1 MKPIRVIIINAFLFS
16 LVTGCTNL
24 VKQQAAEPGEGSQ
37 PVQLRQQTIVK
48 NAATDLSSNLV
59 YDMLASEIAAQ
70 RGEHDIAFEHAMN
83 AAEQSR
89 DPQAAERATHLALH
103 ANQADK
109 ALQATQLW
117 IEIDP
122 NSLKAHQYAALLNT
136 RLKAV
141 PAAIAHLREV
151 ARIANLNGMNGYLQA
166 AAIAEKSGEPKESLI
181 LMQNVIPSDTTNPE
195 ALYALALTAIRAQQY
210 TLAEQKIR
218 QALKVKPG
226 WSKAIQLL
234 SRTLALQDRQDQGLT
249 VLDQA
254 LAKAPDD
261 IELRLTYAKMLIEA
275 QRLDASLKQF
285 EILNNKHPNN
295 PDIIHALGVLS
306 VELERYRAA
315 KNYFNQLIRIGQK
328 TGDAHFYLGL
338 IAEKEGDTQAALQHF
353 TKVEGNNQADARIH
367 MAKILARQDELDEAR
382 ELIQQ
387 LRFESPQ
394 NGLKLLLIEAEILRD
409 VRQYELAQEV
419 YAQGLELYEDNPEL
433 LYARAL
439 NAAELGRVDLLEQD
453 LHRLLKLQP
462 DHADALNALGYTLA
476 DQTDRLKEAKG
487 YILKALAL
495 KPDSPAIL
503 DSMGWVE
510 YRMGDLEAALKYLQ
524 RAATISPDPEIAAH
538 LGEILWQMNKKQ
550 EALRVWRQAE
560 ELDPDNRYIV
570 PVMQR
575 LGVDKKLN

>member
-1 MKPIRVIIINAFLFS
+1 
-16 LVTGCTNL
+16 
-24 VKQQAAEPGEGSQ
+24 
-37 PVQLRQQTIVK
+37 
-48 NAATDLSSNLV
+48 
-59 YDMLASEIAAQ
+59 
-70 RGEHDIAFEHAMN
+70 
-83 AAEQSR
+83 
-89 DPQAAERATHLALH
+89 
-103 ANQADK
+103 
-109 ALQATQLW
+109 
-117 IEIDP
+117 
-122 NSLKAHQYAALLNT
+122 
-136 RLKAV
+136 
-141 PAAIAHLREV
+141 
-151 ARIANLNGMNGYLQA
+151 
-166 AAIAEKSGEPKESLI
+166 
-181 LMQNVIPSDTTNPE
+181 MQNVIPSDTTNPE